1 MTEKVRLRIS
11 KIFICDSL
19 IHNFGIAID
28 KLNKWNLRK
37 IAKDRYIAGSQK
49 SDIEGIIASILVL
62 INMMQ
67 EMSIVDAKNIMNEVS
82 KRNEDCHNVYNKFM
96 SQFEDMD
103 LDDDEE

>member
-49 SDIEGIIASILVL
+49 AILKELLLVFL
-62 INMMQ
+62 
-67 EMSIVDAKNIMNEVS
+67 
-82 KRNEDCHNVYNKFM
+82 Y
-96 SQFEDMD
+96 
-103 LDDDEE
+103 

>member
-37 IAKDRYIAGSQK
+37 IAKDRYIAGS
-49 SDIEGIIASILVL
+49 
-62 INMMQ
+62 
-67 EMSIVDAKNIMNEVS
+67 
-82 KRNEDCHNVYNKFM
+82 
-96 SQFEDMD
+96 
-103 LDDDEE
+103 

>member
-1 MTEKVRLRIS
+1 M
-11 KIFICDSL
+11 
-19 IHNFGIAID
+19 
-28 KLNKWNLRK
+28 
-37 IAKDRYIAGSQK
+37 
-49 SDIEGIIASILVL
+49 

-82 KRNEDCHNVYNKFM
+82 KRNEDCHNAYNKFM